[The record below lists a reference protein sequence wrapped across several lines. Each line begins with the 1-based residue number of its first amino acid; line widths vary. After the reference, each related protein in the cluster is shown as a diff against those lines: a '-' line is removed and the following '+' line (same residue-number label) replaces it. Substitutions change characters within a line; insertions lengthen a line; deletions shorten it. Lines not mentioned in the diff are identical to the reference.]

1 MRKLPSSEPSA
12 RQRQPCREEAMQH
25 INKTLPQGKKQWTAG
40 FASLEEASWTCRTC
54 GESPVPRYFTAIER
68 YMKASC
74 ACQRAEEERL
84 RAKEEA
90 RKRRAVEMEQ
100 VHATY
105 GWLGYGLSDTILVE
119 KTFKTFDVLRQR
131 DAYQATLSFVDL
143 MTGTFILHGS
153 YGTGKTHLLAAL
165 TNELRIRGTRCR
177 FCTAPRLF
185 AAIGGCINNGQD
197 YTSLLS
203 KAVQADLLVIDDIDK
218 AKHSEFREEVY
229 FSIIDERAN

>member
-1 MRKLPSSEPSA
+1 
-12 RQRQPCREEAMQH
+12 
-25 INKTLPQGKKQWTAG
+25 
-40 FASLEEASWTCRTC
+40 
-54 GESPVPRYFTAIER
+54 
-68 YMKASC
+68 MKASC

-185 AAIGGCINNGQD
+185 AGPSIANFEKRC
-197 YTSLLS
+197 TSASSMSAPICASLS
-203 KAVQADLLVIDDIDK
+203 PFPPTALMTWLIM
-218 AKHSEFREEVY
+218 
-229 FSIIDERAN
+229 